1 MSRKELKIECKSLAE
16 KIKATKVEL
25 KKYQKENGGCD
36 GGIYMSLYR
45 LRYEYRHKHIAYSQ
59 LRGRKYEE
67 IESTRKLSI
76 CNDPDFTYIKEI
88 MDANRE
94 IPQDVRACA

>member
-1 MSRKELKIECKSLAE
+1 MSRKELKVELKSLAE
-16 KIKATKVEL
+16 KIRETKTEL

-36 GGIYMSLYR
+36 GGFYMPLYR
-45 LRYEYRHKHIAYSQ
+45 LRYEYRHKHIAYCQ
-59 LRGRKYEE
+59 LRGRTYEE
-67 IESTRKLSI
+67 IESKSTRNS
-76 CNDPDFTYIKEI
+76 PDFTYIKEI